1 MDRWLAE
8 HSNLSRSE
16 AKAAVRAKR
25 VKVDCHLAIS
35 ASQKVD
41 SEAVILV
48 DNELVAIRVPQYV
61 MLHKPLGVICA
72 TIDGLHQ
79 TVIDLLPP
87 AFKTLHPVGRLDK
100 ETTGL
105 VILTDDG
112 QWSHRVAHPK
122 YNCEK
127 RYLVTTKWPIPEAT
141 IERLL
146 AGVVLRDD
154 PTPVAAKSIDRLA
167 DNQLMI
173 TISEGRYHQVRRM
186 IAACEN
192 RVMQL
197 HRTNIGSL
205 ELDIS
210 EGEWRQL
217 TPEEVSSLA

>member
-1 MDRWLAE
+1 M
-8 HSNLSRSE
+8 
-16 AKAAVRAKR
+16 KAKR
-25 VKVDCHLAIS
+25 IKVDGQLAIS
-35 ASQKVD
+35 ASQKVA

-48 DNELVAIRVPQYV
+48 DNELVAIREPQYV

-72 TIDGLHQ
+72 TKDGLHQ

-87 AFKTLHPVGRLDK
+87 AFNSLHPVGRLDK

-122 YNCEK
+122 YHCEK
-127 RYLVTTKWPIPEAT
+127 RYLVTTKWPIPEAA
-141 IERLL
+141 IERLRT
-146 AGVVLRDD
+146 GVVLRDD
-154 PTPVAAKSIDRLA
+154 PAPVVANSIVRLA
-167 DNQLMI
+167 DNQLMMA
-173 TISEGRYHQVRRM
+173 ISEGRYHQVRRM

-192 RVMQL
+192 RVVQL
-197 HRTNIGSL
+197 HRTKIGSL

-217 TPEEVSSLA
+217 TPKEVSSLA